1 MQVFVYVIDYFL
13 KIDYYKGSIGLKRI
27 IYYPIT
33 LKFIL
38 IFYSVFHTILTTL
51 SLKQSLDS

>member
-38 IFYSVFHTILTTL
+38 IFIVYFMLF
-51 SLKQSLDS
+51 